1 MYLQNE
7 STLEP
12 LGILKLIRW
21 YQMGDQGGLPVLMP
35 EGSIIGS
42 QKVGGKSEHPKQDTG
57 CSSLSRD
64 VKSPNFSGT

>member
-1 MYLQNE
+1 
-7 STLEP
+7 
-12 LGILKLIRW
+12 
-21 YQMGDQGGLPVLMP
+21 MGDQGGLPVLMP